1 MLRIGVIGEA
11 SELVKLCA
19 SIEAIEYIKP
29 KIRIDS
35 IIGVG
40 TGSTVNFFINELAK
54 IRHLFKGAV
63 SSSDASTKLLESHD
77 IEVYELNDVNE
88 ILIYVDGADEVDT
101 SHNLIKGGGG
111 AHTREKIVASA
122 SNEFV
127 CIVDESKLVNLLGNF
142 PLPVEVIIKSRSY
155 VAREIVKIGGSPE
168 LRKNFVTDQGNQI
181 LDVKDLTIEN
191 PLDLEKRINLIPG
204 VLDNGLFANCKP
216 QKVIVGKD

>member
-1 MLRIGVIGEA
+1 M
-11 SELVKLCA
+11 SKSKLNA

-168 LRKNFVTDQGNQI
+168 LRKNFLTDQGNQI

>member
-1 MLRIGVIGEA
+1 M
-11 SELVKLCA
+11 SNSKLNA

-88 ILIYVDGADEVDT
+88 ILVYVDGADEVDT

>member
-1 MLRIGVIGEA
+1 M
-11 SELVKLCA
+11 SKSKLNA

-122 SNEFV
+122 SNEFI

-181 LDVKDLTIEN
+181 LDVKDLTIKN

>member
-1 MLRIGVIGEA
+1 M
-11 SELVKLCA
+11 SKSKLNA

-127 CIVDESKLVNLLGNF
+127 CIVDESKLVNVLGNF

>member
-1 MLRIGVIGEA
+1 M
-11 SELVKLCA
+11 SKSKLNA

-204 VLDNGLFANCKP
+204 VLDNGVFANCKP

>member
-1 MLRIGVIGEA
+1 M
-11 SELVKLCA
+11 
-19 SIEAIEYIKP
+19 
-29 KIRIDS
+29 
-35 IIGVG
+35 
-40 TGSTVNFFINELAK
+40 
-54 IRHLFKGAV
+54 
-63 SSSDASTKLLESHD
+63 ESHD
-77 IEVYELNDVNE
+77 IEVYELIDVNE
-88 ILIYVDGADEVDT
+88 ILIYVDGADEVDA

-191 PLDLEKRINLIPG
+191 PLDLEKKINLIPG

>member
-1 MLRIGVIGEA
+1 M
-11 SELVKLCA
+11 SKSKLNA

-40 TGSTVNFFINELAK
+40 TGSTVNFFIDELAK

-63 SSSDASTKLLESHD
+63 SSSDASTKLLGSHD

-88 ILIYVDGADEVDT
+88 ILVYVDGADEVDT

>member
-1 MLRIGVIGEA
+1 M
-11 SELVKLCA
+11 SKSKLNA

-88 ILIYVDGADEVDT
+88 ILVYVDGADEVDT

-127 CIVDESKLVNLLGNF
+127 CIVDESKLVNFLGNF

>member
-1 MLRIGVIGEA
+1 M
-11 SELVKLCA
+11 SKSKLNA

-35 IIGVG
+35 IIGIG